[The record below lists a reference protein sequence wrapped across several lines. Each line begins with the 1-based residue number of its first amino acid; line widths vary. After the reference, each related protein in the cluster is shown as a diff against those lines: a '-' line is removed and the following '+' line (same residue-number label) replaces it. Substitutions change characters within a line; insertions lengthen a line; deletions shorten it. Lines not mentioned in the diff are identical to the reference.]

1 MIRYIL
7 KKIRQSV
14 FILLGV
20 ITLIFILFNVIPAD
34 PARMIAGQHATT
46 ETLENIREELG
57 LNKSPFARYFHYLND
72 VLPISL
78 HSKNSESFYFYESTR
93 YGGTQIISAAKWCLV
108 VKWPYLG
115 ESFQSQ
121 RDVRTVISQTFPNT
135 LILAFSSIIL
145 ASVLGI
151 ILGLLAAV
159 FKDSLYDRFSL
170 FVSAIGMSVPS
181 FFAAI
186 IIGWFFAIVLGKYT
200 NLNLTGN
207 LYEIDDLGR
216 GKFLALKNLIL
227 PSITLGIRPL
237 AIVLQLT
244 RNSLLDTLDQD
255 YIRTAKAKGLSFFRV
270 LYSHALRNALNPV
283 ITAISGWFA
292 SLMAGVI
299 FVEYI
304 FGWKGLGTV
313 IVNSLNNQDTPLVT
327 GCILTI
333 ALLFIIVN
341 ILVDILYSVLDP
353 RIKQYEKN

>member
-1 MIRYIL
+1 MIKYIL
-7 KKIRQSV
+7 KKIRQSG

-20 ITLIFILFNVIPAD
+20 VTLIFILFNIIPAD

-46 ETLENIREELG
+46 ESLNNIREELG
-57 LNKSPFARYFHYLND
+57 LNKSPITRYFHYLND
-72 VLPISL
+72 VSPVSY
-78 HSKNSESFYFYESTR
+78 HSKNVESFFNYDVNK
-93 YGGTQIISAAKWCLV
+93 YGGAEIITTSKWCLII
-108 VKWPYLG
+108 KWPYLG
-115 ESFQSQ
+115 ESFQTQ
-121 RDVRTVISQTFPNT
+121 RDVRTVIGKTFPNT
-135 LILAFSSIIL
+135 LILAFSSIVL

-151 ILGLLAAV
+151 LMGLLAAV
-159 FKDSLYDRFSL
+159 FKDSFYDKISL
-170 FVSAIGMSVPS
+170 FLSAIGMSVPS

-186 IIGWFFAIVLGKYT
+186 IIGWFFAIVLGNYT

-216 GKFLALKNLIL
+216 GKFLNLKNLIL

-244 RNSLLDTLDQD
+244 RNSLLDTLNQD

-270 LYSHALRNALNPV
+270 LYNHALRNALNPV

-313 IVNSLNNQDTPLVT
+313 IVNALNNQDTPLVT

-341 ILVDILYSVLDP
+341 ILVDIMYSVLDP